1 MSVSQLVSLNLT
13 VSEESLPKLVAVY
26 QKMADLAGA
35 GAVWLTETDLQPL
48 NTDNIE
54 REWLCLLLSGNYCGL
69 LWGKCQIGCPSLVNT
84 IITFEPKS
92 IKFYLSSLKTRLKH
106 KPKLLKRLEE
116 IDFQQLP
123 IDGKIS
129 STLTLELLKIL
140 SNTTAVIT
148 PKYQIE
154 DQPVQEVLQERIEQE
169 KILDRIEIQIDQNS
183 DLKEIISV
191 AIEQVLKLIQLD
203 RLVVYQLNVAKEGKR
218 PIDTVTYEAL
228 LEASELKEK
237 IESILYFKDETC
249 FSQSQ
254 QCRDKYQ
261 QGFSLAID
269 DVRQDSNLA
278 PCLQELLQ
286 KVQVKAKIVTPI
298 IVRGKL
304 WGFLIAHQCL
314 ATRKWKSS
322 EIDFLRQ
329 IAEYLAIAIYQAES
343 YQQLQAQKK
352 LLEQQVKQR
361 ARELQDALFAAQS
374 ATQLKNEF
382 LGNMS
387 HELRTP
393 LTCVIGLSGTLLH
406 WSLVQGNQTL
416 SLEKQRQ
423 YLKTIQESGRHLLDL
438 INDILT
444 FSEAEA
450 GKTLLNICELP
461 LRNLTR
467 TIIQDLQAEAELK
480 QVNLELDFRLDSKID
495 RFFADADRLEQILYN
510 LLYNGIKF
518 TPAGGKV
525 TLRIWR
531 DHQQTVFEVE
541 DTGIGIAQQN
551 ISLLFEKF
559 QQLEK
564 SRERTYG
571 GAGLGLALTKQLIEL
586 HGGTI
591 KVESKVGRGSI
602 FTFYLP
608 NEPNWKNKNP
618 QNIQALE
625 STSSKGKTVILIAKD
640 EETSTLICEL
650 LTAANYQ
657 IVWLID
663 ANVSIEQIELLKPSV
678 LILDRDYAD
687 IPIEA
692 IGNTLKQLNAT
703 KQIKIILLSSQLTA
717 QNWQY
722 FYDNG
727 VDDYSI
733 KPIQPTHLLN
743 KIDVLVQG
751 VI

>member
-26 QKMADLAGA
+26 QKMVDLAGA
-35 GAVWLTETDLQPL
+35 DAFWLTETDLQPL
-48 NTDNIE
+48 NTDDIE

-69 LWGKCQIGCPSLVNT
+69 LWGKCQVDRPSIVDT

-92 IKFYLSSLKTRLKH
+92 IEFYLLSFKTRLKH

-123 IDGKIS
+123 IDGKFS
-129 STLTLELLKIL
+129 SRLTLELLKIL
-140 SNTTAVIT
+140 SNTTAVVT
-148 PKYQIE
+148 PKYQVE
-154 DQPVQEVLQERIEQE
+154 DRPVQEVLQERIEQE

-183 DLKEIISV
+183 DLKEIMSV

-203 RLVVYQLNVAKEGKR
+203 RLVIYQLNVAKEGKR
-218 PIDTVTYEAL
+218 SIDTVTYEAL
-228 LEASELKEK
+228 LEASELEEK

-269 DVRQDSNLA
+269 DVRHDSNLA

-298 IVRGKL
+298 ILRGKL

-352 LLEQQVKQR
+352 LLEKQVKQR
-361 ARELQDALFAAQS
+361 ARELQDALLAAQS

-450 GKTLLNICELP
+450 GKTLLNICELS

-480 QVNLELDFRLDSKID
+480 QVNLELDFRLDSKLD

-510 LLYNGIKF
+510 LLCNGIKF

-531 DHQQTVFEVE
+531 DQQQTVFEVE
-541 DTGIGIAQQN
+541 DTGIGIAPQN

-591 KVESKVGRGSI
+591 EVESKVGRGSL

-608 NEPNWKNKNP
+608 NEPNWKNKITK
-618 QNIQALE
+618 NIQALE

-692 IGNTLKQLNAT
+692 IGNTLKHLNAT
-703 KQIKIILLSSQLTA
+703 KQIKIIVLSSQLTA
-717 QNWQY
+717 QNWQH
-722 FYDNG
+722 FHDNG
-727 VDDYSI
+727 IDDYSI

-743 KIDVLVQG
+743 KIDTLAQG
-751 VI
+751 TI

>member
-1 MSVSQLVSLNLT
+1 MSVSQLASLNLT
-13 VSEESLPKLVAVY
+13 VSEESLPKLVSVY
-26 QKMADLAGA
+26 QKLVGLAGKDA
-35 GAVWLTETDLQPL
+35 FWLTERDLQPL
-48 NTDNIE
+48 AIDSVE

-69 LWGKCQIGCPSLVNT
+69 LWGKSQSGYPSLVDL
-84 IITFEPKS
+84 IITFEPNS
-92 IKFYLSSLKTRLKH
+92 IESYLSSLKTRLNPKS
-106 KPKLLKRLEE
+106 KLLRRLQE

-123 IDGKIS
+123 TDS
-129 STLTLELLKIL
+129 HLPSRLTLELLEIL
-140 SNTTAVIT
+140 SGTTAVIV
-148 PKYQIE
+148 PKNTTE
-154 DQPVQEVLQERIEQE
+154 DRPVQEVLQERIEQE
-169 KILDRIEIQIDQNS
+169 KILDRIEIQIDRNS

-191 AIEQVLKLIQLD
+191 TIAQVLKLIQLD
-203 RLVVYQLNVAKEGKR
+203 RLVIYQLNVATEGKR
-218 PIDTVTYEAL
+218 PLDTVTYEAL
-228 LEASELKEK
+228 FEASELEEK
-237 IESILYFKDETC
+237 IKSILYFRDETC

-261 QGFSLAID
+261 QGFSLAVD
-269 DVRQDSNLA
+269 DIRQGSNLA

-286 KVQVKAKIVTPI
+286 RLQIKAKIVTPI

-314 ATRKWKSS
+314 APRKWKSS

-329 IAEYLAIAIYQAES
+329 IAEYLAIAIYQSES
-343 YQQLQAQKK
+343 YQQLQEQKR
-352 LLEQQVKQR
+352 LLEKQVKQR
-361 ARELQDALFAAQS
+361 ATQLKDALLAAQS

-450 GKTLLNICELP
+450 GKILLNICELS

-480 QVNLELDFRLDSKID
+480 QVHLELDFRLDSKVD

-510 LLYNGIKF
+510 LLCNGIKF

-525 TLRIWR
+525 ILRIWR
-531 DHQQTVFEVE
+531 DRKQTVFEVE

-551 ISLLFEKF
+551 LSLLFEKF

-591 KVESKVGRGSI
+591 EVESQVGRGSI

-608 NEPNWKNKNP
+608 NEPNWKNKSP
-618 QNIQALE
+618 KNIQALE
-625 STSSKGKTVILIAKD
+625 STSPKGKTVILISKD

-650 LTAANYQ
+650 LTAATYQ
-657 IVWLID
+657 VVWLID
-663 ANVSIEQIELLKPSV
+663 ANVSIEQIELLEPRI
-678 LILDRDYAD
+678 LILDRDHAE
-687 IPIEA
+687 IPIESIA
-692 IGNTLKQLNAT
+692 NTLKQLHTT
-703 KQIKIILLSSQLTA
+703 KQISIVVLSSQLTA

-722 FYDNG
+722 LYDNG
-727 VDDYSI
+727 VNDYSI

-743 KIDVLVQG
+743 KIDTLAQ
-751 VI
+751 